1 MYDCLKFFSL
11 FTGKAGK
18 QLLKEDSNK
27 NEDCDDSTVIKS
39 HAEEEQERGEEEEEK
54 DRREEEQEEKEKRP
68 QEHRVNGGETLVSIA
83 AMYDVTPSQLAQH
96 NKLGRTSFHPS
107 WPSITKLGRTSLH
120 PSWLSI
126 TN

>member
-1 MYDCLKFFSL
+1 M

-39 HAEEEQERGEEEEEK
+39 HAEEEKERGEEEEKERGEEEEK
-54 DRREEEQEEKEKRP
+54 DRRDEEKKEKRP

-96 NKLGRTSFHPS
+96 NKLGR
-107 WPSITKLGRTSLH
+107 
-120 PSWLSI
+120 
-126 TN
+126 